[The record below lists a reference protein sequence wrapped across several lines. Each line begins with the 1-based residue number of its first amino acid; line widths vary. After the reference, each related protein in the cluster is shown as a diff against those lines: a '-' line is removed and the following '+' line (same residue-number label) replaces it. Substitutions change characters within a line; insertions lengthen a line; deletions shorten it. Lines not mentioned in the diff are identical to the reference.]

1 MRFLDI
7 YPSYVRTAVVASSF
21 IANST
26 RPEEHNSQRG
36 VSTMGLDGS
45 HGVRLVPMRLANNC
59 VRTLPTRPSASSRA
73 CAGVLSQQ
81 VRTQLRVLV
90 ACDALTMGCGFRA
103 DHARPS
109 ATGPCAVRVWLES
122 RAVDFRPGRFAGA
135 ALGVLL
141 AAAVATPT
149 AFAEPVVGLVDG
161 APACG
166 LAVKG

>member
-1 MRFLDI
+1 
-7 YPSYVRTAVVASSF
+7 
-21 IANST
+21 
-26 RPEEHNSQRG
+26 
-36 VSTMGLDGS
+36 
-45 HGVRLVPMRLANNC
+45 
-59 VRTLPTRPSASSRA
+59 
-73 CAGVLSQQ
+73 
-81 VRTQLRVLV
+81 
-90 ACDALTMGCGFRA
+90 
-103 DHARPS
+103 
-109 ATGPCAVRVWLES
+109 VRVWLES

>member
-1 MRFLDI
+1 MH
-7 YPSYVRTAVVASSF
+7 A
-21 IANST
+21 
-26 RPEEHNSQRG
+26 
-36 VSTMGLDGS
+36 M
-45 HGVRLVPMRLANNC
+45 
-59 VRTLPTRPSASSRA
+59 
-73 CAGVLSQQ
+73 
-81 VRTQLRVLV
+81 
-90 ACDALTMGCGFRA
+90 LTMGCGFRA

-109 ATGPCAVRVWLES
+109 ATGPCSVRVWLES